1 MQYSTMVRT
10 REIIGRGVP
19 RALKSRV
26 AEHRKAQGGT
36 RRVRSL
42 DASQD
47 AWLQTNAGA
56 RSQSDFW
63 VRLLVVGNKG
73 RPPL

>member
-26 AEHRKAQGGT
+26 AEHRKAQGGA
-36 RRVRSL
+36 RRVRSV

-63 VRLLVVGNKG
+63 VRLLVVGNMG